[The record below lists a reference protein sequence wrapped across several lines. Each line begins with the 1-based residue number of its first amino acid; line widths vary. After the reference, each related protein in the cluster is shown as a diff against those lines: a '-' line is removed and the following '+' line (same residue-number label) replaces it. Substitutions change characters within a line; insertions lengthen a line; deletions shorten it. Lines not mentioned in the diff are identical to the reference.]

1 MINIQHPALT
11 LFLSIL
17 ALSFAFNVSAE
28 DAKARQI
35 MEKVDARD
43 EGDNRISDMEMIL
56 IDRRGNE
63 RIRKIHSMTKDKNED
78 THRIMFFLEPAD
90 VTNTGFLTYDY
101 DDNSRDD
108 DQWLYLPALRKSKR
122 ISSSDKSGSF
132 MGSDFSYSDMTSRDL
147 DDYEYELK
155 KEMEINGQK
164 VWVIESIPRS
174 KEVIEETGY
183 TKSMAFVR
191 QDNYVVIRGINWV
204 KEGKKMKFM
213 DMKGLELI
221 DGIWTPTE
229 IHMTTKKGK
238 STQHKTIL
246 KFDNIKYNQPLD
258 ESLFTVRRLE
268 KGL

>member
-17 ALSFAFNVSAE
+17 VFSVPFNVSAE
-28 DAKARQI
+28 DEKARQI

-63 RIRKIHSMTKDKNED
+63 RVRKIRSMTKDKNED
-78 THRIMFFLEPAD
+78 MYRIMFFQEPAD
-90 VTNTGFLTYDY
+90 VINTGFLTYDY
-101 DDNSRDD
+101 DDSSRDD
-108 DQWLYLPALRKSKR
+108 DQWLYLPALQKSKR
-122 ISSSDKSGSF
+122 ISNSDKSGSF
-132 MGSDFSYSDMTSRDL
+132 MGSDFSFSDMTSRDL
-147 DDYEYELK
+147 DDYKYELK
-155 KEMEINGQK
+155 KEMEINGQN
-164 VWVIESIPRS
+164 VWVIESTPRN
-174 KEVIEETGY
+174 ENIIEETGY

-204 KEGKKMKFM
+204 KEGKKMKYM

-246 KFDNIKYNQPLD
+246 KFHNIKYNQSLD